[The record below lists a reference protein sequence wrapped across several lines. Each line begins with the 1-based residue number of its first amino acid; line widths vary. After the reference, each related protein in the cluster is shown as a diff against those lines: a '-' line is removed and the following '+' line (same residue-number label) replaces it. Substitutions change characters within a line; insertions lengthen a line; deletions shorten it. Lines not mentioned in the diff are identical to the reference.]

1 MKIKPAVLPFG
12 AIFLLGL
19 ITGSAMATP
28 VSVVNYSFETLPSG
42 GLPTLCGGSC
52 AYSTGSIPGWND
64 TGTTGQ
70 WITGGFNGNPNA
82 IDGNVL
88 AYSNYGSLWQDVG
101 TAIAGSTYGLSVDL
115 LHRTDGVL
123 AGVAQLEID
132 GVPVVTASGA
142 DAGPGTWNDWTGVY
156 TATAADAGK
165 TVTILLSN
173 NSGFYQADFDN
184 VRLNV
189 PEPDILYL
197 LGAGLL
203 GLLALCR
210 WRPSARSSTSRLHKS
225 A

>member
-1 MKIKPAVLPFG
+1 MKIKFALLPFG
-12 AIFLLGL
+12 AIFLLVL
-19 ITGSAMATP
+19 TTGSALATP
-28 VSVVNYSFETLPSG
+28 VSVSNYSFETLPSG

-52 AYSTGSIPGWND
+52 AYSNGPIPGWND

-101 TAIAGSTYGLSVDL
+101 SAIAGSTYELSVDL

-123 AGVAQLEID
+123 AGVAQLEIG
-132 GVPVVTASGA
+132 GVPVVTVSGP
-142 DAGPGTWNDWTGVY
+142 DAGPGTWNDWTGTY
-156 TATAADAGK
+156 AATAADAGK

-173 NSGFYQADFDN
+173 NSGDYQADFDD

-189 PEPDILYL
+189 PEPDTLFL
-197 LGAGLL
+197 LGSGLL

-210 WRPSARSSTSRLHKS
+210 WRPSAGTSASRLDH
-225 A
+225 